1 MSDLIKIPGYR
12 PYLPAEPI
20 GGSVKSYAASKVD
33 EYIANAKKFLGQ
45 SYLWGGGHS
54 SKNGVQR
61 VDCSGLVLQAARMS
75 GMNLDGTAAMQ
86 QRMGKPVG
94 LNELKPGDLLFKGN
108 PATHV
113 GIYLGNG
120 QFIHSPRTG
129 DVVKIQAMSSYSGWD
144 NARRIFDGAGA
155 TATAAPAPTDT
166 VSISSSGSLRRGA
179 QGAAV
184 VELQNALKAQGFD
197 PGPADGDFGP
207 KTEAAVKAFQ
217 AAKGLEV
224 DGVAGPKTR
233 AALAQPQGPAPAPA
247 APPAAVAAPAPAPAA
262 PAPAA
267 PVAGGSYTTAAGE
280 TLWKIA
286 ERTLGDA
293 NRWREIYELNQAS
306 LSNLNLLFPGTVLK
320 LPAGATVPTATAP
333 APAAAPA
340 AVAAPLPADAL
351 RQLLV
356 TMRDQVRSALG
367 QIDQFTPRL
376 RDVIAGMRPKA

>member
-94 LNELKPGDLLFKGN
+94 LNELRPGDLLFKGN

-129 DVVKIQAMSSYSGWD
+129 DVVKIQAMSSYSGWN

-155 TATAAPAPTDT
+155 TATTAPAPTDT
-166 VSISSSGSLRRGA
+166 VSVSSGSLRRGTR
-179 QGAAV
+179 GAAV

-233 AALAQPQGPAPAPA
+233 AALAQPQAPAPAPP
-247 APPAAVAAPAPAPAA
+247 APVAPAPPAPAPAA
-262 PAPAA
+262 PA
-267 PVAGGSYTTAAGE
+267 AGGSYTTAAGD

-293 NRWREIYELNQAS
+293 NRWREIYDLNQAG

-320 LPAGATVPTATAP
+320 LPAGATVPAAS

-351 RQLLV
+351 RQVLV
-356 TMRDQVRSALG
+356 AMRDQVRGVLG

>member
-12 PYLPAEPI
+12 PYLPPEPI
-20 GGSVKSYAASKVD
+20 GGSVKSYSASKVD

-86 QRMGKPVG
+86 QRMGKTISM
-94 LNELKPGDLLFKGN
+94 NELKPGDLLFKGN

-129 DVVKIQAMSSYSGWD
+129 DVVKIQSMSSYSGWN

-155 TATAAPAPTDT
+155 TATTAPAPTDT
-166 VSISSSGSLRRGA
+166 VSVSSLRRGA

-197 PGPADGDFGP
+197 PGPADGDFGA
-207 KTEAAVKAFQ
+207 KTEKAVKAFQ

-233 AALAQPQGPAPAPA
+233 AALAQPA
-247 APPAAVAAPAPAPAA
+247 AAPAPAPAA
-262 PAPAA
+262 VPAAPTPEPAAPAPAPPA
-267 PVAGGSYTTAAGE
+267 PAAGGSYTTAAGD

-293 NRWREIYELNQAS
+293 NRWREIYDLNKAG

-320 LPAGATVPTATAP
+320 LPPGATAPTP

-340 AVAAPLPADAL
+340 AVAAPMPADAL

-356 TMRDQVRSALG
+356 AMRDQVRGALG

-376 RDVIAGMRPKA
+376 RDVIASMRPKA

>member
-129 DVVKIQAMSSYSGWD
+129 DVVKIQAMNSYSGWD

-155 TATAAPAPTDT
+155 TATTAAAPTDT
-166 VSISSSGSLRRGA
+166 VSISSGSLRRGA

-207 KTEAAVKAFQ
+207 QTEAAVKAFQ

-233 AALAQPQGPAPAPA
+233 AALAQPQAPAPTA
-247 APPAAVAAPAPAPAA
+247 AAAVPAPAPAA

-267 PVAGGSYTTAAGE
+267 PVAGGSYTTAAGD

-293 NRWREIYELNQAS
+293 NRWREIYDLNQAS

-320 LPAGATVPTATAP
+320 LPAGATAP
-333 APAAAPA
+333 ASAVPATAPA

-356 TMRDQVRSALG
+356 TMRDQVRGALS

-376 RDVIAGMRPKA
+376 RDVIASMRPKA

>member
-94 LNELKPGDLLFKGN
+94 LNELRPGDLLFKGN

-129 DVVKIQAMSSYSGWD
+129 DVVKIQAMSSYSGWN

-155 TATAAPAPTDT
+155 TATTAPAPTDT
-166 VSISSSGSLRRGA
+166 VSVSSGSLRRGA
-179 QGAAV
+179 RGAAV

-233 AALAQPQGPAPAPA
+233 AALAQPQAPAPAPP
-247 APPAAVAAPAPAPAA
+247 APVAPAPPAPAPAA
-262 PAPAA
+262 PA
-267 PVAGGSYTTAAGE
+267 AGGSYTTAAGD

-293 NRWREIYELNQAS
+293 NRWREIYDLNQAG

-320 LPAGATVPTATAP
+320 LPAGATVPAAS

-351 RQLLV
+351 RQVLV
-356 TMRDQVRSALG
+356 AMRDQVRGVLG